1 MTASP
6 DPRDERTLVL
16 APVGRDGSILA
27 TACESQQLSCVVC
40 PTIDDVA
47 RTLEDGAGVVVVTE
61 EALVPPGSRVL
72 VEALRAQPAWSDI
85 PVVVLTSA
93 DRTAEPSDLT
103 VKSLEGIGNVTLLER
118 PVRIMTLFSTIRA
131 GLRARRRQYEVRD
144 YLVERARIERQLHER
159 AQEMEMAS
167 RAKDEFL
174 AMLGHELRNPLGAI
188 GSAAHLLDR
197 VGSHDP
203 RATRPLEVILRQV
216 DHLSRL
222 VDDLLDVSRVTMG
235 KVVLDRR
242 PLDVAQSVTR
252 CVALM
257 RSGQKTDRHTVH
269 LSTEP
274 VWADAD
280 ETRVEQIAG
289 NLLVNALKYTPEGG
303 DIRVS
308 VRAEDGAA
316 VIRVEDNGIGLSPSL
331 LPRVF
336 DPFVQ
341 GERDMERAQGGLGI
355 GLTLVRR
362 LAELHGGTVQAAS
375 DGPGRGS
382 TFTVRLPA
390 IAQPASA
397 TAPTRNGD
405 GLPTGLKILL
415 VEDNDDSREM
425 MRHLLR
431 MLGHEV
437 HEASDGVSGVAT
449 ALEIGPDVAIIDV
462 GLPGMSGLEVA
473 SRLRL
478 TPEGRQISLVA
489 LTGYGQ
495 PEDRERAFNA
505 GFDSFLVKP
514 VEPEQLQRALTR
526 RREKNFSAL
535 PAAAPRDAR

>member
-1 MTASP
+1 VETATTTR
-6 DPRDERTLVL
+6 DPRDERVVVL
-16 APVGRDGSILA
+16 TPIGRDASILA
-27 TACESQQLSCVVC
+27 TACEAERLACVVC
-40 PTIDDVA
+40 PAIDSLVQA
-47 RTLEDGAGVVVVTE
+47 LQEGAGAVIVTE
-61 EALVPPGSRVL
+61 EILAPPEARAFVD
-72 VEALRAQPAWSDI
+72 ALRAQPPWSDI

-93 DRTAEPSDLT
+93 DRTSEPSAMT

-118 PVRIMTLFSTIRA
+118 PVRIMTLFSTVRSA
-131 GLRARRRQYEVRD
+131 LRARLRQYEVRD

-159 AQEMEMAS
+159 AQEMEAAN

-197 VGSHDP
+197 VGMPDP
-203 RATRPLEVILRQV
+203 RAGRPLEVILRQV

-235 KVVLDRR
+235 KVVLDCR
-242 PLDVAQSVTR
+242 PLDVAQTVGR

-257 RSGQKTDRHTVH
+257 RSAQKMERHTVH
-269 LSTEP
+269 VSTEP
-274 VWADAD
+274 VWANAD
-280 ETRVEQIAG
+280 EMRVEQIAG
-289 NLLVNALKYTPEGG
+289 NLLMNALKYTPAGG
-303 DIRVS
+303 EVDVS
-308 VRAEDGAA
+308 VRAEGGHA
-316 VIRVEDNGIGLSPSL
+316 VIRVKDNGIGLSPSL

-336 DPFVQ
+336 EPFVQ
-341 GERDMERAQGGLGI
+341 GEREMERAQGGLGI

-362 LAELHGGTVQAAS
+362 LADLHGGTVQAAS

-390 IAQPASA
+390 IARPA
-397 TAPTRNGD
+397 TAAAPARNDD
-405 GLPTGLKILL
+405 GVPAGLKILL

-431 MLGHEV
+431 MSGHEV

-449 ALEIGPDVAIIDV
+449 ALEISPDVAIVDV
-462 GLPGMSGLEVA
+462 GLPGISGFEVA
-473 SRLRL
+473 ARLRL

-495 PEDRERAFNA
+495 PEDRDRAFSA
-505 GFDSFLVKP
+505 GFDAFLVKP
-514 VEPEQLQRALTR
+514 VEPDHLQRVLTR
-526 RREKNFSAL
+526 RR
-535 PAAAPRDAR
+535 

>member
-1 MTASP
+1 MEMAAAPPET
-6 DPRDERTLVL
+6 RDERIVVL
-16 APVGRDGSILA
+16 APLGRDAAILA
-27 TACESQQLSCVVC
+27 SACESQRLCCLPTSGPEEVVR
-40 PTIDDVA
+40 A
-47 RTLEDGAGVVVVTE
+47 LEDGAGVIVVTE
-61 EALVPPGSRVL
+61 EVLVPPAARVL
-72 VEALRAQPAWSDI
+72 VDALRAQPAWSDI
-85 PVVVLTSA
+85 PVIVLTSA
-93 DRTAEPSDLT
+93 DRTAEPSALT

-118 PVRIMTLFSTIRA
+118 PVRIMTLFSTIRS

-159 AQEMEMAS
+159 AQEMELAS

-197 VGSHDP
+197 VGTHDS
-203 RATRPLEVILRQV
+203 RAVRPLEVILRQV

-242 PLDVAQSVTR
+242 PLDVAQSVAR

-257 RSGQKTDRHTVH
+257 RSAQKMDRHTVH
-269 LSTEP
+269 VSTEP
-274 VWADAD
+274 VWASAD

-303 DIRVS
+303 EIHVS
-308 VRAEDGAA
+308 VRAENDAA
-316 VIRVEDNGIGLSPSL
+316 VIQVQDNGVGLSPSL

-390 IAQPASA
+390 IGRPALA
-397 TAPTRNGD
+397 AAPARNGD
-405 GLPTGLKILL
+405 GVPTGLKILL
-415 VEDNDDSREM
+415 VEDNEDSREM

-431 MLGHEV
+431 MSGHEV
-437 HEASDGVSGVAT
+437 HEAADGVSGVAT
-449 ALEIGPDVAIIDV
+449 ALAISPDVAIIDV
-462 GLPGMSGLEVA
+462 GLPGLSGFEVA
-473 SRLRL
+473 SRLRR
-478 TPEGRQISLVA
+478 TPEGRQMSLVA

-495 PEDRERAFNA
+495 PEDRDRAFNA

-514 VEPEQLQRALTR
+514 VEPEQLQRALIR
-526 RREKNFSAL
+526 RR
-535 PAAAPRDAR
+535 

>member
-1 MTASP
+1 METVSVSP
-6 DPRDERTLVL
+6 DPRDERILVL
-16 APVGRDGSILA
+16 APVGRDASILA
-27 TACESQQLSCVVC
+27 ATCESQQLSSVVC
-40 PTIDDVA
+40 PSVDAMVRA
-47 RTLEDGAGVVVVTE
+47 LEDGVGMVVVTE
-61 EALVPPGSRVL
+61 EVLVPPAARVL
-72 VEALRAQPAWSDI
+72 VEALRAQPPWSDV
-85 PVVVLTSA
+85 PVIVLTSA
-93 DRTAEPSDLT
+93 DRTAEPSALT

-118 PVRIMTLFSTIRA
+118 PVRIMTLFSTIRS

-159 AQEMEMAS
+159 AQEMETAS

-188 GSAAHLLDR
+188 GSAAHLLDLVR
-197 VGSHDP
+197 SQDP
-203 RATRPLEVILRQV
+203 RTTRPLEVILRQV

-235 KVVLDRR
+235 KVVLNCR
-242 PLDVAQSVTR
+242 PLDVAQSVAR

-257 RSGQKTDRHTVH
+257 RSAQKMDRHSVH
-269 LSTEP
+269 VSTEP
-274 VWADAD
+274 VWSDAD

-303 DIRVS
+303 DIHVS

-341 GERDMERAQGGLGI
+341 GERDVERAQGGLGI

-362 LAELHGGTVQAAS
+362 LAELHGGTVHAAS

-390 IAQPASA
+390 IATPVAAAQAA
-397 TAPTRNGD
+397 GD
-405 GLPTGLKILL
+405 GNGLPTGLKILL

-425 MRHLLR
+425 MLHLLR
-431 MLGHEV
+431 MSGHDV
-437 HEASDGVSGVAT
+437 HEASDGLSGVAT

-462 GLPGMSGLEVA
+462 GLPGLSGFEVA

-495 PEDRERAFNA
+495 PEDRDRAFNA
-505 GFDSFLVKP
+505 GFDAFLVKP
-514 VEPEQLQRALTR
+514 VEPEELQRALTVR
-526 RREKNFSAL
+526 R
-535 PAAAPRDAR
+535 

>member
-1 MTASP
+1 VTAGAEP
-6 DPRDERTLVL
+6 HDERILVL
-16 APVGRDGSILA
+16 APVGRDASILA
-27 TACESQQLSCVVC
+27 AACESRQLRCAVC
-40 PTIDDVA
+40 TTIEELA
-47 RTLEDGAGVVVVTE
+47 RTLGEGVGVVVVTE
-61 EALVPPGSRVL
+61 EALVPSGSRQFVD
-72 VEALRAQPAWSDI
+72 AMRAQPAWSDV

-93 DRTAEPSDLT
+93 DRTTEPSAVT
-103 VKSLEGIGNVTLLER
+103 VNSLEGIGNVTLLER
-118 PVRIMTLFSTIRA
+118 PVRIMTLLSTIRS

-159 AQEMEMAS
+159 AEEMELAS

-197 VGSHDP
+197 VGSDDP
-203 RATRPLEVILRQV
+203 RAGRPLEVILRQV

-242 PLDVAQSVTR
+242 PIDVAHSVAR
-252 CVALM
+252 CVAMM
-257 RSGQKTDRHTVH
+257 RSARKTDRHTVY
-269 LSTEP
+269 LDTEP
-274 VWADAD
+274 VWASAD

-303 DIRVS
+303 DIHVT
-308 VRAEDGAA
+308 VRAEEGAA
-316 VIRVEDNGIGLSPSL
+316 VIRVADNGIGLSPSL

-336 DPFVQ
+336 EPFVQ

-362 LAELHGGTVQAAS
+362 LAELHGGSVHAAS
-375 DGPGRGS
+375 DGPGRGC

-390 IAQPASA
+390 MARPASL
-397 TAPTRNGD
+397 TAPASNGNAS
-405 GLPTGLKILL
+405 PTGLRILL
-415 VEDNDDSREM
+415 IEDNDDSREM
-425 MRHLLR
+425 MRHLLH
-431 MLGHEV
+431 LSGHDV

-449 ALEIGPDVAIIDV
+449 ALEIAPDVAIIDV
-462 GLPGMSGLEVA
+462 GLPGLSGFEVA
-473 SRLRL
+473 ARLRR

-495 PEDRERAFNA
+495 PEDRARALNA
-505 GFDSFLVKP
+505 GFDAFLVKP
-514 VEPEQLQRALTR
+514 VEPEELQRALTR
-526 RREKNFSAL
+526 RR
-535 PAAAPRDAR
+535 

>member
-1 MTASP
+1 M
-6 DPRDERTLVL
+6 L
-16 APVGRDGSILA
+16 APVGRDAAIFAG
-27 TACESQQLSCVVC
+27 ACASRHLSCLVC
-40 PTIDDVA
+40 PTIEDLA
-47 RTLEDGAGVVVVTE
+47 RALDEGVGVIVVTE

-72 VEALRAQPAWSDI
+72 VDAMRAQPAWSDV
-85 PVVVLTSA
+85 PVMVLTSA
-93 DRTAEPSDLT
+93 DRTAEPSALT
-103 VKSLEGIGNVTLLER
+103 VMSLEGLGNVTLLER
-118 PVRIMTLFSTIRA
+118 PVRIMTLFSTIRS

-159 AQEMEMAS
+159 AQEMELAS

-197 VGSHDP
+197 VGSTDP
-203 RATRPLEVILRQV
+203 RATRPLQVILRQV

-242 PLDVAQSVTR
+242 PLDVAESVSR

-257 RSGQKTDRHTVH
+257 QAARKTDRHSVH
-269 LSTEP
+269 LDTGP
-274 VWADAD
+274 VWANAD

-289 NLLVNALKYTPEGG
+289 NLIVNALKYTPEGG
-303 DIRVS
+303 EIRVT
-308 VRAEDGAA
+308 VGAEDGAA

-341 GERDMERAQGGLGI
+341 GERDVERAQGGLGI

-362 LAELHGGTVQAAS
+362 LAELHGGTVHAAS
-375 DGPGRGS
+375 EGPGRGS

-390 IAQPASA
+390 ITGPVLVR
-397 TAPTRNGD
+397 APRRNGNAP
-405 GLPTGLKILL
+405 PTGLKILL

-431 MLGHEV
+431 MSGHDV
-437 HEASDGVSGVAT
+437 YEAADGVSGVAT

-462 GLPGMSGLEVA
+462 GLPGLSGFEVA

-478 TPEGRQISLVA
+478 TPEGREISLVA

-495 PEDRERAFNA
+495 PEDRDRAFNA
-505 GFDSFLVKP
+505 GFDAFLVKP
-514 VEPEQLQRALTR
+514 VDPEQLQRALASR
-526 RREKNFSAL
+526 R
-535 PAAAPRDAR
+535 